1 MTPVMRAAQ
10 DSLDA
15 VMRMR
20 AQADVPGCEAPPAL
34 HSAAE
39 DAAAELCA
47 VYAALRGGPF
57 NAHAAC

>member
-1 MTPVMRAAQ
+1 
-10 DSLDA
+10 
-15 VMRMR
+15 MRMR

>member
-1 MTPVMRAAQ
+1 MRAAQ

-20 AQADVPGCEAPPAL
+20 AQADAPVCEAPPAL

-39 DAAAELCA
+39 AAAAELCA
-47 VYAALRGGPF
+47 VYAALRGAPF
-57 NAHAAC
+57 NAHAAW